1 MRSNPRGIDMADD
14 LFDYSRLHEVPDVPQ
29 FDLPR
34 NVPKRGVSQRTSDL
48 VGDRNVF
55 DKVSAIVN
63 EGKQMGGDRWYN
75 AEPLRQE
82 FVHHHGPDEGNKR
95 FRKYMDFIAASSPRS
110 AVPENIRNASY
121 YYHLAATGKPMPAVG
136 DKNPQPYG
144 HMAQRLHQL
153 NAQRV
158 SGAGWDALNNPKP
171 ASFVEN
177 LVGNQRPATI
187 DTHAFRLPAIM
198 AQDPR
203 FLETALQS
211 SKDGPK
217 RNFQREVE
225 SGQTSMADAV
235 KQGSAWQAAPRDSE
249 YGALEDFY
257 RRIGKEQG
265 LTTAQTQASAW
276 VGGGRHTGLASDESK
291 PFLRFLE
298 DRIRLTAKKKNK
310 DPKDVMKS
318 FIRGEEPLFSTG
330 GAAVEAKSKA
340 KNIDRALALTS
351 VYNRKHNRDA

>member
-1 MRSNPRGIDMADD
+1 MADD
-14 LFDYSRLHEVPDVPQ
+14 LFDYSSLHEVPKVPQ
-29 FDLPR
+29 FDLLR
-34 NVPKRGVSQRTSDL
+34 YVPPRGVSSRTKDV
-48 VGDRNVF
+48 VGDKDVF
-55 DKVSAIVN
+55 DKVSAIVQS
-63 EGKQMGGDRWYN
+63 GKEMGGDKWYN

-82 FVHHHGPDEGNKR
+82 FVHHHGEDEGNKR
-95 FRKYMDFIAASSPRS
+95 FRKYMDFIAATSPRS

-121 YYHLAATGKPMPAVG
+121 YYHLAATGKSMPKVG

-144 HMAQRLHQL
+144 HMAQKLHQM

-158 SGAGWDALNNPKP
+158 SGEGWNPLTNPKP

-177 LVGNQRPATI
+177 LVGNQRPGTI
-187 DTHAFRLPAIM
+187 DTHAFRLPAMM
-198 AQDPR
+198 AADPR

-217 RNFQREVE
+217 RNLQKEVE
-225 SGQTSMADAV
+225 SGKTSMADAL
-235 KQGSAWQAAPRDSE
+235 KQGSAWQAVPKDNE

-276 VGGGRHTGLASDESK
+276 VGGGKHTGLASDESK

-298 DRIRLTAKKKNK
+298 DRIHLTAKKKNM
-310 DPKDVMKS
+310 DPKDVLKQ
-318 FIRGEEPLFSTG
+318 FIKGDMPLFANG
-330 GAAVEAKSKA
+330 GAAVAHGGKKSIMNKA
-340 KNIDRALALTS
+340 LKLT
-351 VYNRKHNRDA
+351 AGI